1 MVLAENMIYVFSA
14 ILTNSDEG
22 VVNEWLNP
30 MVSENA
36 LYPGVPTGRMGGGSA
51 SLRGDLGLYQ
61 FPGRAVA
68 LAIESG
74 TDVRNFILINH
85 QKRFSNERHVHTLRE
100 GEGGGPR
107 IEGIGK
113 R

>member
-1 MVLAENMIYVFSA
+1 MVLAENMIYVFIA
-14 ILTNSDEG
+14 ILTNSDES

-30 MVSENA
+30 TVFENA
-36 LYPGVPTGRMGGGSA
+36 LYPGVPTGRMGRGSA
-51 SLRGDLGLYQ
+51 ALRGDLGLYQ

-74 TDVRNFILINH
+74 TYVRNFVLINH
-85 QKRFSNERHVHTLRE
+85 QKRFSNERRVHTLQE

-113 R
+113 G